1 MRKKI
6 LTIFIFIF
14 IFYAC
19 FCFAWAANTQTQ
31 GDSFLSGGNQ
41 PSGAFDP
48 MSKVPITIISLILV
62 GALAYLVLTFM
73 GSKSWLPKISAK
85 NIKIIERQYLGPK
98 HSIFIVKVFNEYL
111 LLGAAENA
119 INTLKELN
127 KEEVEKLLVENVE
140 VDKTSTKNYWSKFFS
155 TKIPFKR

>member
-1 MRKKI
+1 MQKKI

-14 IFYAC
+14 IFCAC
-19 FCFAWAANTQTQ
+19 FTWAATNTQTQ
-31 GDSFLSGGNQ
+31 GDSFLSAGNP
-41 PSGAFDP
+41 PSAFDP
-48 MSKVPITIISLILV
+48 MSKVPITVISLILV

-73 GSKSWLPKISAK
+73 GSKSWLPKISSK

-111 LLGAAENA
+111 LLGAAENS

-127 KEEVEKLLVENVE
+127 KEEVEKFLVENVE
-140 VDKTSTKNYWSKFFS
+140 VDKISSKNYWSKFFS
-155 TKIPFKR
+155 TKIPFKKQ